1 MAAEILISAPKKLMS
16 KAEIVISALEIGVS
30 VAEII
35 IPMTEISISES
46 EMIAGV
52 SSVIGFRDEN
62 ECVCSGND
70 YGCRLNN
77 YFAGGK
83 GRVVDGLNRRWG
95 ADNCVGVINDR

>member
-1 MAAEILISAPKKLMS
+1 MLIPGIRWPAGNKYLR
-16 KAEIVISALEIGVS
+16 IGNDRRRFISNRV
-30 VAEII
+30 
-35 IPMTEISISES
+35 
-46 EMIAGV
+46 
-52 SSVIGFRDEN
+52 RDEN
-62 ECVCSGND
+62 ECVWSGND